1 MTIPKRFALRTLL
14 LLMLVVAA
22 VFGYAQWRSL
32 WLKSQVAELNKVGE
46 AALTMPN
53 SGFASRTTSTLVLTK
68 GFWPRLQNDKASI
81 CGKQTG
87 AGRYQ
92 FGEREYS
99 ASDAKKYL
107 NQLEGRFRSVGVNEV
122 KVVILTPYEDGN
134 GFWLKRVSDVDLL
147 EQPVEPPNRNL

>member
-1 MTIPKRFALRTLL
+1 MNLPKRYSLSKLL
-14 LLMLVVAA
+14 LLMLIVAS
-22 VFGYAQWRSL
+22 VFGYAQWRII
-32 WLKSQVAELNKVGE
+32 WLKSEVTELNKVGDVT
-46 AALTMPN
+46 LTMPN
-53 SGFASRTTSTLVLTK
+53 SRFASRTTSTLVLTK
-68 GFWPRLQNDKASI
+68 GFWPRLQNEKASI

-107 NQLEGRFRSVGVNEV
+107 NQLKRRFRSVGVKEV
-122 KVVILTPYEDGN
+122 KIEILVPYEDGN

-147 EQPVEPPNRNL
+147 EQPADPPNRNL